1 MIEKVR
7 LHFWR
12 KKNVHHLIWISLT
25 FKVLNKIEA
34 YTSTRSIYPHNVHES
49 HLKIIPGF
57 GLAFFLFV
65 TLNRGK
71 LLTLNNELIGLSKT
85 KSKFKLVI

>member
-49 HLKIIPGF
+49 HLKIIPGS
-57 GLAFFLFV
+57 GLAFFYLY
-65 TLNRGK
+65 LNLGK